1 MIINSD
7 DIAVLQKEIPLPII
21 QDASYGWDIC
31 CDLSTEEMAKII
43 HPDYLTGEEFPEML
57 IDKSKITYHL
67 NCFNYDTQPEWELY
81 VVLYPMEMTDQKKLE
96 LLAEAYADFEDLEL
110 VYSTIAITEDA
121 DIDGARFNVTLTPEE
136 QKIIFDLAGLDQYDQ
151 DLCLRLQNL

>member
-7 DIAVLQKEIPLPII
+7 DIAVLQKEIPLPIT
-21 QDASYGWDIC
+21 QNVCVGWDIC

-43 HPDYLTGEEFPEML
+43 HPDYLTGEEFPYML
-57 IDKSKITYHL
+57 IDREKTTYHL
-67 NCFNYDTQPEWELY
+67 NCINYDTQPEWELY
-81 VVLYPMEMTDQKKLE
+81 VILYPMEITNEKKLE
-96 LLAEAYADFEDLEL
+96 LLAEAYADCEDLEL
-110 VYSTIAITEDA
+110 VYSMIAITEDA
-121 DIDGARFNVTLTPEE
+121 DIDGAHFNVTLTPEE